1 MENDTRS
8 INNENLIDI
17 NDYFK
22 LDFVEQTLKGNRKFE
37 EFKRQKLNE
46 LGKNAKL
53 FHCKNDNV
61 YFYVSKEECE
71 IDPRY
76 YKQCPSCKN
85 YTCYFCGR
93 ITNYPL
99 NEYYKGGCCAKLR
112 LYYIFFYDGFQY
124 LNKDFKE
131 VCFIEIFGIHNC
143 FILLPFL
150 NFFYLVFNITCSL
163 YFLLRMKD
171 KNLQNNYY
179 GLYYKHY
186 SDNNYKKIIL
196 IFVLTYLLFSICF
209 FLLYST
215 FIIILLII
223 SLFTKLYPLKYFF
236 GIING
241 AYYMAT

>member
-37 EFKRQKLNE
+37 VFKRQKLNE

-85 YTCYFCGR
+85 YTCYFCGS
-93 ITNYPL
+93 ITRYPL
-99 NEYYKGGCCAKLR
+99 NEYYRGQCCVKLR

-124 LNKDFKE
+124 LNKDVKE
-131 VCFIEIFGIHNC
+131 VFFGEMFGIPNC

-150 NFFYLVFNITCSL
+150 NFFYLFVHITCSL
-163 YFLLRMKD
+163 YFRLEMNN
-171 KNLQNNYY
+171 KNFQNNYY
-179 GLYYKHY
+179 KYYSY
-186 SDNNYKKIIL
+186 DNYKKIIL
-196 IFVLTYLLFSICF
+196 IFILTYLLFAICF
-209 FLLYST
+209 FWLYST

-223 SLFTKLYPLKYFF
+223 SLFTKFYPLKYFF